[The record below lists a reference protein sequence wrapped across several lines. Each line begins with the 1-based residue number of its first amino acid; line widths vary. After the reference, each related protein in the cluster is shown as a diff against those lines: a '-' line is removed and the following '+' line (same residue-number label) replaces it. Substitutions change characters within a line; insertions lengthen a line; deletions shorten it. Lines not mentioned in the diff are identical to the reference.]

1 MVGLR
6 RLMDTNPGKPRVS
19 QKGMPWESHAVPVP
33 YPLGNCWGTAGQAR
47 YLQGAFVARMAT
59 LRQGQ
64 QANSCFLYTVK
75 KLQRSRLLESV

>member
-19 QKGMPWESHAVPVP
+19 QKGDAMGGPCRPCSLPIGE
-33 YPLGNCWGTAGQAR
+33 LLGTAGQAR